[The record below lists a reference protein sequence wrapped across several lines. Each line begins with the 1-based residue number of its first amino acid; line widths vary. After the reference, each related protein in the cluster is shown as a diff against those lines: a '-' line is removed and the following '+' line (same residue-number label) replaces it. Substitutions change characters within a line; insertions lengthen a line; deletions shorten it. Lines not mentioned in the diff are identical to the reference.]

1 VINAPITLALD
12 SVSRV
17 HSAAGV
23 LIRTQLPSGF
33 FPYDFNFS
41 TGAQSDMAHMEG
53 FNLVRQT
60 GAAFSLAEY
69 HSAFPDKDSQYALEK
84 FLRQVSNSSLPIGK
98 GATQQLLENSG
109 LYNRWQLWRPL
120 RNPLYRAGLL
130 FSKRGDGK
138 VVAVDGDYERAW
150 SGATALSLLTAV
162 KYYSETGNKQFNDD
176 IQFWKT
182 GLYALHVTGRGF
194 REAPHYLTESAYVNG
209 EAWLALAEYLRVFPD
224 DVEARNFLQKLD
236 NYLIEK
242 YGGEAN
248 NHFYSWGTMAAA
260 VRARDVGD
268 PKFLDFVVKLAA
280 LNLDEKEK
288 KPTENA
294 NSCASVE
301 GLVTFVDL
309 MGEQGRNNEATATRS
324 ARLMEQLMEVNND
337 LQLGARSAEILQ
349 IDEKYLSK
357 LNDYEGAFILSL
369 QEPLMQVDLTQH
381 CLNALLRLDE
391 AGY

>member
-1 VINAPITLALD
+1 
-12 SVSRV
+12 
-17 HSAAGV
+17 
-23 LIRTQLPSGF
+23 
-33 FPYDFNFS
+33 
-41 TGAQSDMAHMEG
+41 
-53 FNLVRQT
+53 
-60 GAAFSLAEY
+60 
-69 HSAFPDKDSQYALEK
+69 
-84 FLRQVSNSSLPIGK
+84 
-98 GATQQLLENSG
+98 
-109 LYNRWQLWRPL
+109 
-120 RNPLYRAGLL
+120 
-130 FSKRGDGK
+130 
-138 VVAVDGDYERAW
+138 
-150 SGATALSLLTAV
+150 
-162 KYYSETGNKQFNDD
+162 
-176 IQFWKT
+176 
-182 GLYALHVTGRGF
+182 
-194 REAPHYLTESAYVNG
+194 
-209 EAWLALAEYLRVFPD
+209 
-224 DVEARNFLQKLD
+224 VEAHNFLQKLD

-248 NHFYSWGTMAAA
+248 NQFYSWGTMAAA
-260 VRARDVGD
+260 VRAKDVGD

-280 LNLDEKEK
+280 LNLDKKEK
-288 KPTENA
+288 KLAENA

-357 LNDYEGAFILSL
+357 LNNYEGAFILSL